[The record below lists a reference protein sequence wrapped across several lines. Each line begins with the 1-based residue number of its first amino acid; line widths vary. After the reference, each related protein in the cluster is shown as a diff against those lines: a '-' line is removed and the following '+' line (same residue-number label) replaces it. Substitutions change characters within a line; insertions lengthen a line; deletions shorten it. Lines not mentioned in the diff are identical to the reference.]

1 MVLRF
6 HLPCAAPHFL
16 ASFTFQTPDQA
27 LITGD
32 SRRVAEPEQTSM
44 SGQLRLVE
52 PRNTADD
59 EIDNAALL
67 PENGKPRRKT
77 GL

>member
-1 MVLRF
+1 MTLRF

-16 ASFTFQTPDQA
+16 ASFT

-32 SRRVAEPEQTSM
+32 SRRVAELEQTSM
-44 SGQLRLVE
+44 SGQLCLVE

-59 EIDNAALL
+59 EIDNAALV